1 MEEEDL
7 VKQCSAKDRAAQQEL
22 YTRYAARL
30 LTLCRRYSDSKQEAE
45 DILHD
50 TFLIAFDRLAS
61 FKYKGEGSLYAWL
74 RRIAVNQAI
83 DRIRKYRWKLLPIR
97 AQLQEESV
105 ALEEDDLMKITQEEL
120 LGMISGLPRV
130 RRTVFNL
137 YCLDGYSHKEIA
149 KMLGISEKGSASILS
164 KAKNQ
169 LKREVGK
176 YLTNH
181 NER

>member
-45 DILHD
+45 DVLHD
-50 TFLIAFDRLAS
+50 TFLIAFDRLVS

-105 ALEEDDLMKITQEEL
+105 ALEEDDLMRITQEEL
-120 LGMISGLPRV
+120 LGFISGLPKV

-169 LKREVGK
+169 LKSEVGK

-181 NER
+181 NKR

>member
-1 MEEEDL
+1 M
-7 VKQCSAKDRAAQQEL
+7 KQCSAKDRAAQQEL

-83 DRIRKYRWKLLPIR
+83 DRIRKNRWKLLPIR
-97 AQLQEESV
+97 TQLQEETV
-105 ALEEDDLMKITQEEL
+105 ALELEEEDLKRITQEEL
-120 LGMISGLPRV
+120 LGMISGLPKV

-169 LKREVGK
+169 LKSEVGK

-181 NER
+181 KER